1 MSINTD
7 KRIKRLRR
15 RIRVRAKVVGT
26 SERPRL
32 AVFKSNK
39 YLYAQLI
46 DDSKGA
52 TIASATSRGAKGKN
66 VDQSELIGKLIAEKA
81 KEKKISRVVFDRG
94 GFLYRGKIK
103 AIADS
108 ARAAGLT
115 F

>member
-7 KRIKRLRR
+7 KRIKRFRR
-15 RIRVRAKVVGT
+15 RIRVRAKISGT

-46 DDSKGA
+46 DDSKGV
-52 TIASATSRGAKGKN
+52 TIASATSRGAKGKD
-66 VDQSELIGKLIAEKA
+66 VDQSALIGKLIADKA

>member
-1 MSINTD
+1 MAMKNIKVE
-7 KRIKRLRR
+7 KRIRR
-15 RIRVRAKVVGT
+15 HRKVRAKVSGT

-32 AVFKSNK
+32 AVFKSNR

-46 DDSKGA
+46 DDTKGV
-52 TIASATSRGAKGKN
+52 TLASATSSGIKNKKNEHAAVVGKM
-66 VDQSELIGKLIAEKA
+66 IAEKA
-81 KEKKISRVVFDRG
+81 HEKKIRAVVFDRG

-103 AIADS
+103 LLAES